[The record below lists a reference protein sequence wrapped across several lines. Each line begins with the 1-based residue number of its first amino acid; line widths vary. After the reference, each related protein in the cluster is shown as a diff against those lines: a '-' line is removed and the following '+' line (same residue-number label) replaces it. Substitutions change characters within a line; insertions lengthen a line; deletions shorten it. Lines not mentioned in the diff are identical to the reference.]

1 MPDIQLLMLAR
12 DLRERAGEILAKAE
26 TMGDADARKMMR
38 GVAAS
43 YEKLA
48 LQIEFRADGA

>member
-1 MPDIQLLMLAR
+1 MPDIQLLMLVR
-12 DLRERAGEILAKAE
+12 DLGERAEDILAKAE
-26 TMGDADARKMMR
+26 TMGDVDAREMMR

-48 LQIEFRADGA
+48 LQVEFRADDA